1 MTTPLK
7 RSFAVVSMI
16 VALAS
21 LAGCKAQEAQP
32 SGFIE
37 TPELMSHDPS
47 TPFNRSYWN
56 KKFDPKAYDELLV
69 TPVNTQYV
77 MAQSIWEK
85 ANVVN
90 VSPEQVRKD
99 IDSIAQYTRQSF
111 VRAATDDPKRRFKVV
126 DNPGK
131 QTLILEVAI
140 VQLVPSKAVLNAIG
154 QTTWIPGSI
163 AVRHRTL
170 LESRDAGRGTI
181 SIEGRVRDGA
191 TGEVIGMFSDLQH
204 PATAII
210 DLRALNWWAPIKP
223 VIDRWSHELIALA
236 NRPAGSVIKDAP
248 PFELL
253 VW

>member
-1 MTTPLK
+1 MTSLLN
-7 RSFAVVSMI
+7 RSLAVVSI

-21 LAGCKAQEAQP
+21 LAGCKAEEAQP

-69 TPVNTQYV
+69 IPVNTQYV

-99 IDSIAQYTRQSF
+99 INSIAQYTHQSF
-111 VRAATDDPKRRFKVV
+111 VRAATDDPRKRFTVV
-126 DNPGK
+126 ETAGPR
-131 QTLILEVAI
+131 TLVLELAL
-140 VQLVPSKAVLNAIG
+140 VQVVPSKAALNAIG
-154 QTTWIPGSI
+154 YVTWIPAVVAAGGSM
-163 AVRHRTL
+163 ADD
-170 LESRDAGRGTI
+170 SQDAGKGVVA
-181 SIEGRVRDGA
+181 IEGRIRDGS
-191 TGEVIGMFSDLQH
+191 TGEIIGMFADRER
-204 PATAII
+204 PKTAIVDI
-210 DLRALNWWAPIKP
+210 KSLNWWAPAKM
-223 VIDRWSHELIALA
+223 VIDEWSKQLIALA
-236 NRPAGSVIKDAP
+236 NRPPGAVVKDSP
-248 PFELL
+248 SFELL